1 MESEII
7 HENSIPF
14 KADKFHLLE
23 DNLDQQLAAIGQSPA
38 AEVTGRKKK
47 FVPGQ
52 IKNEQQKL
60 QEQVYMK
67 MKKKGLIRD

>member
-23 DNLDQQLAAIGQSPA
+23 DNLDQ
-38 AEVTGRKKK
+38 
-47 FVPGQ
+47 
-52 IKNEQQKL
+52 
-60 QEQVYMK
+60 
-67 MKKKGLIRD
+67 